1 MTGEMDSDYY
11 LGELTLSRD
20 VLLHF
25 LQSLPKRKKCGDG
38 GYDHQRSAMWFVTVH

>member
-25 LQSLPKRKKCGDG
+25 LQSLPKRKNVEMVVMTTRDQLCGL
-38 GYDHQRSAMWFVTVH
+38 